1 MKQIL
6 FIIFILAATM
16 ANAQLPVLGIGDI
29 LPDNSE
35 MECATLGETNDLESI
50 KAENGLLVIFS
61 CNTCPFVVAW
71 EDRYPTIKKIADDN
85 KIGFALVNSNFLLR
99 QKDDSFEK
107 MKAHAK
113 KQDYSWPYLLD
124 NESELANAFG
134 AQTTPHVFL
143 FDKDLKLVYK
153 GTIDDNFRD
162 ATKVTEFY
170 LKNALNSLGKGEE
183 IKVKETKNIGC
194 SIKRKTS

>member
-1 MKQIL
+1 MAGI
-6 FIIFILAATM
+6 AAT
-16 ANAQLPVLGIGDI
+16 AQLPVLEIGAS
-29 LPDNSE
+29 LPANDE
-35 MECATLGETNDLESI
+35 MKCATSEKTVKLNEV
-50 KAENGLLVIFS
+50 KAENGLLLIFS

-71 EDRYPTIKKIADDN
+71 EDRYHMVKKIADEN
-85 KIGFALVNSNFLLR
+85 NIGYALVNSNYMLR
-99 QKDDSFEK
+99 GKDDSFEN

-113 KQDYSWPYLLD
+113 KQNYSWPYLLD

-143 FDKDLKLVYK
+143 FDKNLKLVYK

-162 ATKVTEFY
+162 ATKVTKFY
-170 LKNALNSLGKGEE
+170 LKEALNSLGKGQE
-183 IKVKETKNIGC
+183 IKEKETKNIGC